1 LSTGGARPSAHGSA
15 HASSHPSSGGRGRLF
30 KILRIAFALGLLVVV
45 AWFVPWRDRLVRT
58 EQGHVQ
64 TLPGAIEGNW
74 RDDAI
79 RFHVDRGEAIPE
91 GWPAAVARSVE
102 RGESLAVTH
111 AEGFDWRP
119 GMLRVFRGLEPRG
132 LFLAV
137 ALIVF
142 GALVAILRW
151 QRLLAVAGCAT
162 TYANAFR
169 LSFLGLFFNLIV
181 PGLTGGDVVKAVLVV
196 REHPERR
203 ADALMSVIVDRGL
216 GLVVLIGLA
225 ACVTLMPS
233 SVLPSVHFKE
243 LRLPV
248 LLTFGG
254 VIVGLWLVLHS
265 LPRRILRLD
274 RVIERL
280 PQKERV
286 RKLDR
291 ALRIYAHHPF
301 EMAIAVGLSIV
312 NHGSLALGL
321 YELGHAFGDTQLSYL
336 EYLGIASVA
345 NTISSVPIA
354 PGGWGVGEAAY
365 GSLFHLMGA
374 PATLGIAVSVT
385 YRLISM
391 GLGLAGGV
399 FLLLPG
405 GKRVRAQIE
414 EEEERDSAA

>member
-1 LSTGGARPSAHGSA
+1 M
-15 HASSHPSSGGRGRLF
+15 F
-30 KILRIAFALGLLVVV
+30 KLLRIVFALGLLALV
-45 AWFVPWRDRLVRT
+45 AYFVPWRDQLVYS
-58 EQGHVQ
+58 QAGHVS
-64 TLPGAIEGNW
+64 TVPGTIEGNW
-74 RDDAI
+74 RDDTI
-79 RFHVDRGEAIPE
+79 RFRVDADAAIAA
-91 GWPAAVARSVE
+91 GWPESVEQAVAHHT
-102 RGESLAVTH
+102 SLEVRRADLGSDGKL
-111 AEGFDWRP
+111 AGFDWRP

-132 LFLAV
+132 LFFALV
-137 ALIVF
+137 LIVF

-151 QRLLAVAGCAT
+151 QRLLAVAGCVT

-225 ACVTLMPS
+225 ACVTLLPASLMPS
-233 SVLPSVHFKE
+233 PHFKE

-248 LLTFGG
+248 LLTFTGVLGG
-254 VIVGLWLVLHS
+254 MWLVMHPW
-265 LPRRILRLD
+265 PRRMLRLD
-274 RVIERL
+274 RLIEKL
-280 PQKERV
+280 PQKERL
-286 RKLDR
+286 RKLDG

-301 EMAIAVGLSIV
+301 EMTIAVLLSVI
-312 NHGSLALGL
+312 NHASLAFGL
-321 YELGHAFGDTQLSYL
+321 YQLGHAFGDTQLSYL

-345 NTISSVPIA
+345 NTISSIPIA

-385 YRLISM
+385 YRLISV
-391 GLGLAGGV
+391 GLGLAGGL
-399 FLLLPG
+399 FLLMPG
-405 GKRVRAQIE
+405 GRKVRDEIHE
-414 EEEERDSAA
+414 EEEKESAA